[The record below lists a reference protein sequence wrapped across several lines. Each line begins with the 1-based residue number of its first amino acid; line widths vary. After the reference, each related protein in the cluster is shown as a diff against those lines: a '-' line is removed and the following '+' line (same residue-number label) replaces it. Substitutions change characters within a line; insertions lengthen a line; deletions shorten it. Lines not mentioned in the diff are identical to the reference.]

1 MGIRRSVIVLLI
13 ALALAGIA
21 APSLWAA
28 PVQATDTPT
37 PTATLASGYQYP
49 LSSGQTLT
57 VWARMSFGEMF
68 SSAAM
73 AALLLGF
80 VIYIAYKVIERW
92 S

>member
-1 MGIRRSVIVLLI
+1 MGIRRALIVLLV
-13 ALALAGIA
+13 ALAVTGIA
-21 APSLWAA
+21 APSLLAA

-49 LSSGQTLT
+49 LSSGQTLP

-68 SSAAM
+68 NSAAM
-73 AALLLGF
+73 AALLLAF
-80 VIYIAYKVIERW
+80 VVYVVYKVIERW